1 VFDTLFLLKK
11 IAAVLLMPLPLALL
25 LVVAGGLLL
34 VLRYRRSGG
43 LLLGL
48 GLLVVFLA
56 AWGPVADALLG
67 SLERR
72 HPPVLDARPYEGIA
86 AVVVLGSGFNPAGS
100 LPITSQLTDSGLI
113 RLNEGIRLY
122 RQLPGARLVLTGG
135 PVFGSAASAHGYAEA
150 ALALGVPA
158 EDLVLLDT
166 PRDTIQ
172 EAFAVLELLGGG
184 QPLLLVTSASH
195 MPRSM
200 HNFQRVGLAPIPAP
214 TRHKSLRE
222 DRRHLAYWVP
232 SALHLRK
239 TERAVYEYMGLV
251 VGGGSNEPMHS
262 EQ

>member
-34 VLRYRRSGG
+34 VLRYRRNGG

-48 GLLVVFLA
+48 GVLVVFLA

-72 HPPVLDARPYEGIA
+72 HPPVLDARPYEGIV
-86 AVVVLGSGFNPAGS
+86 AVVVLGCGFNPAAS
-100 LPITSQLTDSGLI
+100 LPITSQLTDSALI

-122 RQLPGARLVLTGG
+122 RQLPGARLVLAGG
-135 PVFGSAASAHGYAEA
+135 PVFDSGAAAHGYAEA
-150 ALALGVPA
+150 ARALGVKA
-158 EDLVLLDT
+158 KDLVLLDT
-166 PRDTIQ
+166 PRDTAQ
-172 EAFAVLELLGGG
+172 EAVAVRELLGGG

-195 MPRSM
+195 MPRAM
-200 HNFQRVGLAPIPAP
+200 HLFQKAGLTPIPAP

-222 DRRHLAYWVP
+222 DRSHLTYWVP

-239 TERAVYEYMGLV
+239 TERAIYEYMGLLAAV
-251 VGGGSNEPMHS
+251 S
-262 EQ
+262 ER